1 VTLLLGVL
9 VASLVGSIHCAAM
22 CGGFVCVYAGAS
34 TPRGLANLPAHVA
47 YNGGR
52 LVSYVV
58 LGIVAG
64 AIGARVDDLGRFAG
78 MSRGA
83 AILAGTLMVA
93 WALGIMAASL
103 GMRVPGTLAPEWAK
117 RRLGAALVAMRDRP
131 PVARAAVTGLLT
143 TLLPCGWLY
152 TFVVTAGGTGSGL
165 GGAGVMLAFWLGT
178 VPVLLGLGLGA
189 QRLLGPV
196 ARRLPLA
203 SAALVLVLG
212 LLSIAGRVHPP
223 AMNMRMHAG
232 APTAAAAP
240 QATAMDSSHAGH

>member
-1 VTLLLGVL
+1 MTLLLGVL
-9 VASLVGSIHCAAM
+9 AASLVGSIHCAAM

-34 TPRGLANLPAHVA
+34 TPRGLHNLRAHVA

-52 LVSYVV
+52 LVSYVA
-58 LGIVAG
+58 LGIAAG

-78 MSRGA
+78 FGRGA
-83 AILAGTLMVA
+83 AVLAGTLMVA
-93 WALGIMAASL
+93 WALGIIAASF
-103 GMRVPGTLAPEWAK
+103 GVRVPGTLAPAWAT
-117 RRLGAALVAMRDRP
+117 RRLGAALNAIRPRP
-131 PVARAAVTGLLT
+131 PVARAAATGLLT

-152 TFVVTAGGTGSGL
+152 TFVVTAGGTGSPL
-165 GGAGVMLAFWLGT
+165 AGAGVMFAFWLGT
-178 VPVLLGLGLGA
+178 VPVLLSLGLGA

-223 AMNMRMHAG
+223 AMHMRVGGASGTPMAMDQAHAG
-232 APTAAAAP
+232 R
-240 QATAMDSSHAGH
+240 

>member
-22 CGGFVCVYAGAS
+22 CGGFVCVYAGVS
-34 TPRGLANLPAHVA
+34 TPRGLATLPAHLA

-52 LVSYVV
+52 LLSYVA
-58 LGIVAG
+58 LGVVAG
-64 AIGARVDDLGRFAG
+64 TIGARVDDLGRFAG
-78 MSRGA
+78 LGRGA
-83 AILAGTLMVA
+83 AVLAGTLMVV
-93 WALGIMAASL
+93 WALGIIAAAI
-103 GMRVPGTLAPEWAK
+103 GVRVPGTLAPDWAK
-117 RRLGAALVAMRDRP
+117 RRLGAALAAMRHRP

-152 TFVVTAGGTGSGL
+152 TFVVTAGGTASAL
-165 GGAGVMLAFWLGT
+165 NGAGVMVAFWLGT
-178 VPVLLGLGLGA
+178 VPVLLALGSGA

-223 AMNMRMHAG
+223 AMHMA
-232 APTAAAAP
+232 
-240 QATAMDSSHAGH
+240 SHAPPPADVVR